1 MSETVCGTDFLIV
14 VFPALE
20 GNLIHYQ
27 MMSTR
32 VLYVWILFCTGEMEL
47 LTLNRL
53 HQPTE
58 VRKTGLYLYSR
69 NEAQDL

>member
-1 MSETVCGTDFLIV
+1 
-14 VFPALE
+14 
-20 GNLIHYQ
+20 
-27 MMSTR
+27 MSTR